1 MDTILLLVVY
11 LMFSSAEDRNRNC
24 CPRVLLNFAV
34 AARSSRLNLRDKESS
49 WFSDDVPWRNEG
61 HNSRTS
67 MGYPSFCSIG
77 WKPQDDHQ
85 LHRNLAAPRTKQNIS
100 SKQKKIFFARRK
112 RWLKRKSIPPSQ
124 IAWVPCTSIGG
135 TMAISSSGVLP
146 ATKLVP
152 TPVYEKQTSNKQFDL
167 VTTPNATIPACHTT
181 QQSNNLHPCRWH
193 QHSDAWFGKWKLPPF
208 SIGLWQ
214 A

>member
-1 MDTILLLVVY
+1 MIISFPLLVYSLFWTIIITHTRVDTILLLVVY

-85 LHRNLAAPRTKQNIS
+85 LHRNLAAPRTKQIMPIRTEKNGS
-100 SKQKKIFFARRK
+100 HFLQDDKTVRGHWRESPYLRRK
-112 RWLKRKSIPPSQ
+112 LLGYRALQ
-124 IAWVPCTSIGG
+124 
-135 TMAISSSGVLP
+135 
-146 ATKLVP
+146 
-152 TPVYEKQTSNKQFDL
+152 
-167 VTTPNATIPACHTT
+167 
-181 QQSNNLHPCRWH
+181 
-193 QHSDAWFGKWKLPPF
+193 
-208 SIGLWQ
+208 
-214 A
+214 